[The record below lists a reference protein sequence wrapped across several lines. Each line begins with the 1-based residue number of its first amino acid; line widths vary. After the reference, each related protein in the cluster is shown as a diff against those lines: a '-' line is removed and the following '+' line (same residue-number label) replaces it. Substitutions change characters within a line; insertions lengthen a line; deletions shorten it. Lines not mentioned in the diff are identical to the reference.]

1 MQAMKSNILALAAIG
16 LAVVCA
22 VFFYSSVCPQRSFA
36 IGTSMVTA
44 GSLACEQQNT
54 ERAQQQTPTQK
65 IINGGI

>member
-1 MQAMKSNILALAAIG
+1 MKSNILALVAIGAAIAG
-16 LAVVCA
+16 AVL
-22 VFFYSSVCPQRSFA
+22 FYSSACPNRSFA